1 MTLRMTWC
9 AHLCGGPRAGQG
21 GAHGLPGRTTGQQVP
36 AGGGSSR
43 VRGPASGWG
52 LSAGYQGLWLG
63 LRFTGRLL
71 LSPASSLLARPR
83 VSRCAVPCVTW
94 VGRGRRGPP
103 GEEEAGEPCARSAG
117 TVPRGD
123 VAGRP
128 AASELSCPIGLIS
141 CEKRMYGQG
150 GRKVRTTDDGRQ
162 HQRSAAGV
170 QGPGRTGR
178 CGRGRWPSPCGRV
191 SGWWGLR
198 EGRPA
203 VGGAGGEGARGAGG
217 LGEAEQAGGRASIWL
232 RLTRRQEPERPGLLL
247 ASARGLTWSVRLDGW
262 IRKQTR
268 RGLGSPRGGP
278 GCHLDDTESIAG
290 PPAALGGGSLPRLPV
305 RGAIAA
311 PLMFPGH
318 FGVREAADGC

>member
-1 MTLRMTWC
+1 MTLRTTWC

-21 GAHGLPGRTTGQQVP
+21 GAHGLPAGADDRP
-36 AGGGSSR
+36 AGAGWR
-43 VRGPASGWG
+43 RELTGPRAASGWG

-141 CEKRMYGQG
+141 CEKRTYGQG

-178 CGRGRWPSPCGRV
+178 CGRGRRPSPCGRV
-191 SGWWGLR
+191 SRRSRVPAAGPEGGPAGIWRSWWGR
-198 EGRPA
+198 SSGC
-203 VGGAGGEGARGAGG
+203 RGAGRG
-217 LGEAEQAGGRASIWL
+217 RAGGRPS
-232 RLTRRQEPERPGLLL
+232 EYL
-247 ASARGLTWSVRLDGW
+247 AQARSSA
-262 IRKQTR
+262 
-268 RGLGSPRGGP
+268 
-278 GCHLDDTESIAG
+278 
-290 PPAALGGGSLPRLPV
+290 
-305 RGAIAA
+305 GA
-311 PLMFPGH
+311 
-318 FGVREAADGC
+318 REAWAASGFCSGSHLVRAS

>member
-1 MTLRMTWC
+1 MHTV
-9 AHLCGGPRAGQG
+9 CGGPRAGQG
-21 GAHGLPGRTTGQQVP
+21 GTHGLPAGADDWP
-36 AGGGSSR
+36 AGAGWR
-43 VRGPASGWG
+43 RELTGPRAASGWG

-71 LSPASSLLARPR
+71 LSPASSLLVRPR

-178 CGRGRWPSPCGRV
+178 RGRGRRPSPCGRV
-191 SGWWGLR
+191 SGRWGPR

-217 LGEAEQAGGRASIWL
+217 LGEPSRRAAERVSGSGSHVGRS
-232 RLTRRQEPERPGLLL
+232 P
-247 ASARGLTWSVRLDGW
+247 
-262 IRKQTR
+262 
-268 RGLGSPRGGP
+268 RGLGCFRLLLGVSPGPCVLTAGSGSKRGG
-278 GCHLDDTESIAG
+278 GWEARVAD
-290 PPAALGGGSLPRLPV
+290 PAVAR
-305 RGAIAA
+305 
-311 PLMFPGH
+311 
-318 FGVREAADGC
+318 

>member
-1 MTLRMTWC
+1 MP
-9 AHLCGGPRAGQG
+9 AKGGLTDC
-21 GAHGLPGRTTGQQVP
+21 LPGRTTGQQVP

-71 LSPASSLLARPR
+71 LSPASSLLVRPR

-141 CEKRMYGQG
+141 SEKRMYGQG

-162 HQRSAAGV
+162 HQRSAAGI

-178 CGRGRWPSPCGRV
+178 CGRGRRPSPCGRV
-191 SGWWGLR
+191 SRRWGLR

-217 LGEAEQAGGRASIWL
+217 LGEPSRRAAERVSGSGSLVGRS
-232 RLTRRQEPERPGLLL
+232 P
-247 ASARGLTWSVRLDGW
+247 
-262 IRKQTR
+262 
-268 RGLGSPRGGP
+268 RGLGCFWLQLGVSPGLCVLTAGSGSKRGG
-278 GCHLDDTESIAG
+278 GWEARVAD
-290 PPAALGGGSLPRLPV
+290 PAVAR
-305 RGAIAA
+305 
-311 PLMFPGH
+311 
-318 FGVREAADGC
+318 

>member
-1 MTLRMTWC
+1 MVCTPLRRPTCRPRGGSRTAGEDDWP
-9 AHLCGGPRAGQG
+9 AGAGWRRELTGPRA
-21 GAHGLPGRTTGQQVP
+21 
-36 AGGGSSR
+36 
-43 VRGPASGWG
+43 ASGWG

-178 CGRGRWPSPCGRV
+178 CGRGRRPSPCGRV
-191 SGWWGLR
+191 SGRWGPR

-217 LGEAEQAGGRASIWL
+217 LGEAEQAGGRASVRL
-232 RLTRRQEPERPGLLL
+232 RLARRQEPERPGLLP

-278 GCHLDDTESIAG
+278 GCRPMTRNQSQVHPQPWGEEACPASPSAG
-290 PPAALGGGSLPRLPV
+290 PSRPPSCFQGILG
-305 RGAIAA
+305 
-311 PLMFPGH
+311 
-318 FGVREAADGC
+318 